1 MTNFQKGIMNSPNME
16 SSSFFPRLWQY
27 FLALMLIAFLTAI
40 FFVLRDILDTTLIA
54 LLYLIPLG
62 VITALRGLGSGI
74 LSVCKGIIEAHG
86 ERIWAENLPNGLAF
100 NFTLPLTWEGTKP
113 PQLPIESKAE

>member
-1 MTNFQKGIMNSPNME
+1 MTNFQKGIMKSANMQN
-16 SSSFFPRLWQY
+16 SSFLSRFWQY

-62 VITALRGLGSGI
+62 VITALWGLGSGI
-74 LSVCKGIIEAHG
+74 LGVCKGIIEAHG
-86 ERIWAENLPNGLAF
+86 GRIWAENLPNGLAF

-113 PQLPIESKAE
+113 PQLPIESEAK